1 MSWNDMEEE
10 IKTTN
15 VIIMGNP
22 TKNEWNTIAFLTY
35 WRAYMKQLNNIKYR
49 RGLKKMNLSLGMWAG
64 SLEDTI
70 L

>member
-1 MSWNDMEEE
+1 MEEE

-35 WRAYMKQLNNIKYR
+35 
-49 RGLKKMNLSLGMWAG
+49 
-64 SLEDTI
+64 
-70 L
+70 